1 MKTQRSIAICL
12 VTVLIL
18 AMLAVP
24 GTASAAKGQG
34 NAPPPAP
41 PPGPVPP
48 PPVGLNCRATTVL
61 QPTPFGQTI
70 AATGTAVKRSDK
82 NGLRQTF
89 TVEADAA
96 VAAGTVFAV
105 FVNGT
110 SLAGTITMALPLG
123 AVVAI
128 GTLDLSNANAALP
141 VGVNPVCAITSV
153 VVTDAAGNILLTGS
167 F

>member
-1 MKTQRSIAICL
+1 MRTKAIAMSL
-12 VTVLIL
+12 VALLAL

-24 GTASAAKGQG
+24 GPALAAKGQG

-41 PPGPVPP
+41 GQVPP
-48 PPVGLNCRATTVL
+48 PAGANCRATIAL
-61 QPTPFGQTI
+61 QPTDFGLTLV
-70 AATGTAVKRSDK
+70 ASGNAVKRSDK

-89 TVEADAA
+89 TVEVDAL
-96 VAAGTVFAV
+96 VPAGTVFAV

-110 SLAGTITMALPLG
+110 SLAGTITMAVPVG

-128 GTLDLSNANAALP
+128 GTLDLSNANATALP
-141 VGVNPVCAITSV
+141 LGVDPVCGITSV
-153 VVTDAAGNILLTGS
+153 VVTDTDGNIILSGS